1 MPVGRAARMNCPMF
15 VPRDPSGR
23 SVANGCDV
31 DRTKFGSMDNEAL
44 LRMIRTYSSMPEE
57 RAVVIAERFRTI
69 AFTKGEALL
78 CAGEV
83 SDKYIVLA
91 SGWLRSYT
99 LNTEGEEVT
108 TAFSGPGDVAFDVDS
123 FFMRTPSTE
132 HITALADGGGH
143 VLDFAELNGLFHAFP
158 EFREMGRAILVKGFV
173 ALKQRMLTM
182 INLTAEE
189 RYARLQ
195 RTRPELFQYAQVR
208 HIASYLGVTDTSLS
222 RIRKEFV
229 RS

>member
-1 MPVGRAARMNCPMF
+1 MPVNPVLRTNRPLLIPN
-15 VPRDPSGR
+15 RYGR
-23 SVANGCDV
+23 SAAIGQPGG
-31 DRTKFGSMDNEAL
+31 RTKFGSMDNEAL
-44 LRMIRTYSSMPEE
+44 LRLIRAHSTMPEGRVLE
-57 RAVVIAERFRTI
+57 IAERFRRI
-69 AFTKGEALL
+69 VFVKGEALL
-78 CAGEV
+78 SAGEV
-83 SDKYIVLA
+83 SDKYIVLT

-99 LNTEGEEVT
+99 LDTEGEEVT

-132 HITALADGGGH
+132 HIIALVDGTGH

-195 RTRPELFQYAQVR
+195 RTRPELFQYAQVK
-208 HIASYLGVTDTSLS
+208 HIASFLGVTDTSLS

>member
-1 MPVGRAARMNCPMF
+1 MPVNPVLRTNRPLLIPN
-15 VPRDPSGR
+15 RYGR
-23 SVANGCDV
+23 SATIGQPG

-44 LRMIRTYSSMPEE
+44 LRLIRSHSTMPEGRVLE
-57 RAVVIAERFRTI
+57 IAERFRRI
-69 AFTKGEALL
+69 VFVKGEALL
-78 CAGEV
+78 SAGEV
-83 SDKYIVLA
+83 SDKYIVLT

-99 LNTEGEEVT
+99 LDTEGEEVT

-132 HITALADGGGH
+132 HITALVDGAGH

-195 RTRPELFQYAQVR
+195 RTRPELFQYAQVK
-208 HIASYLGVTDTSLS
+208 HIASFLGVTDTSLS